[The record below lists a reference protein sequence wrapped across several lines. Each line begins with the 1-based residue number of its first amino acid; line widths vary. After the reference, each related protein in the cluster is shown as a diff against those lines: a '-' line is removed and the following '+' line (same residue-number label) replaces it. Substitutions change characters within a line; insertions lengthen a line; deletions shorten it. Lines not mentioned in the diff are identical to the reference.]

1 MQKINVQMKYSFI
14 TNFFLS
20 IIKVVVG
27 FIYSSSA
34 LIADGIHSF
43 SDLITDIVSIIGI
56 FLSGKPADQKHP
68 FGHGK
73 LEYLTCLLIGLV
85 VLFLGL
91 GLISSSSKSEIVIP
105 SIVVV
110 IVTLFTI
117 FVKYVLSSYLIKQG
131 IKEKNSILISSG
143 KESKAD
149 VISSIVVLISS
160 IMMQYSRYV
169 SILKYADRVASIIVG
184 IFIVKT
190 GFTILKENISMI
202 LGEQENDTDILN
214 DMKDMVLKHKEIKN
228 IDKFLVIKNG
238 PYYTITSEVSMNGK
252 INLKKAHTVVD
263 LIEEELKE
271 YSKKVKYINIH
282 INPY

>member
-56 FLSGKPADQKHP
+56 FLSSKPADQKHP

-73 LEYLTCLLIGLV
+73 LEYLTCLLIGFV

>member
-27 FIYSSSA
+27 FIFRSSA

-56 FLSGKPADQKHP
+56 FLSGKPADEEHP

-91 GLISSSSKSEIVIP
+91 GLISKSSKSEIVIP
-105 SIVVV
+105 SV
-110 IVTLFTI
+110 IVIIVTIFTI
-117 FVKYVLSSYLIKQG
+117 FIKYLLSTYLIKQG

-149 VISSIVVLISS
+149 VVSSIVVLISS
-160 IMMQYSRYV
+160 IMMQYSRYI
-169 SILKYADRVASIIVG
+169 SILRYADRVASIIVG

-202 LGEQENDTDILN
+202 LGEQENDPVVLK

-252 INLKKAHTVVD
+252 INLKKAHTVID
-263 LIEEELKE
+263 LIEKELKE

-282 INPY
+282 INPT

>member
-73 LEYLTCLLIGLV
+73 LEYLTCLLIGIV
-85 VLFLGL
+85 ILFLGL

>member
-20 IIKVVVG
+20 IIKVVAG

-85 VLFLGL
+85 ILFLGL

-160 IMMQYSRYV
+160 IMMQYSRYL